1 MVGQHKFPLSSTL
14 SSYII
19 KLPHLNTQE
28 LANLCGVLHGNL
40 QYLEQHFDLSIK
52 MKQHTLT
59 LHSQTDVNFHKVNN
73 ILKSLYPL
81 AKNPIETNTLRLLI
95 NEDNQTA
102 MTHHI
107 KLSRKAIAARN
118 DKQALF
124 LNSIDSN
131 DITFAVGPAG
141 TGKTYLA
148 VAKAIESFEKGEV
161 QRLIFV
167 RPAVEAGEKLGFLPG
182 DLVEKVLPYL
192 RPVYDAL
199 YEMVGFKETQKL
211 IQSDIIEVLPLAF
224 MRGRTLN
231 ESFIILDE
239 AQNTTIMQMKMFL
252 TRMGFGS
259 KTVITG
265 DMTQID
271 LPKGVD
277 SGLEHAVNLFK
288 KIPDISIHRFT
299 SSEVV
304 RHPLV
309 SKIVDCYDNENSSKH
324 R

>member
-1 MVGQHKFPLSSTL
+1 MSSTL
-14 SSYII
+14 NSHII
-19 KLPHLNTQE
+19 HLPPLTSQE

-40 QYLEQHFDLSIK
+40 KLLEQHYDLSIK
-52 MKQHTLT
+52 LKHHQLILQGTSAAEFAAIEALLT
-59 LHSQTDVNFHKVNN
+59 T
-73 ILKSLYPL
+73 LYPL
-81 AKNPIETNTLRLLI
+81 IKNPIDKRTLTMI
-95 NEDNQTA
+95 MHKDNQQA

-107 KLSRKAIAARN
+107 KLTRKSISARN
-118 DKQALF
+118 NRQAAF
-124 LNSIDSN
+124 LDAIDQC

-148 VAKAIESFEKGEV
+148 VSKAIEYFEKGEV

-192 RPVYDAL
+192 RPIYDAL
-199 YEMVGFKETQKL
+199 YEMIGFKETQKL
-211 IQSDIIEVLPLAF
+211 IQTDVIEVLPLAF

-239 AQNTTIMQMKMFL
+239 AQNTTTMQMKMFL

-265 DMTQID
+265 DMTQVD
-271 LPKGVD
+271 LPKGTD
-277 SGLEHAVNLFK
+277 SGLAHAVQLFK
-288 KIPDISIHRFT
+288 NIPEISIHTF
-299 SSEVV
+299 SSQEVV

-309 SKIVDCYDNENSSKH
+309 SKIVDCYDQQEPKKK
-324 R
+324 

>member
-1 MVGQHKFPLSSTL
+1 M
-14 SSYII
+14 
-19 KLPHLNTQE
+19 
-28 LANLCGVLHGNL
+28 CGVLHSNVTL
-40 QYLEQHFDLSIK
+40 LEQHFHVGIK
-52 MKQHTLT
+52 IRAEQATVSGT
-59 LHSQTDVNFHKVNN
+59 SDSQIEEVIHILNKLCLLCKKPIDNKTMLQLIHK
-73 ILKSLYPL
+73 
-81 AKNPIETNTLRLLI
+81 
-95 NEDNQTA
+95 DNQNA

-107 KLSRKAIAARN
+107 KLSRKSISARN
-118 DKQALF
+118 DKQAAF
-124 LNSIDSN
+124 LDAIDKF

-148 VAKAIESFEKGEV
+148 VSKAIEYFEKGEV

-192 RPVYDAL
+192 RPIYDAL

-239 AQNTTIMQMKMFL
+239 AQNTTTMQMKMFL

-271 LPKGVD
+271 LPKGTD
-277 SGLEHAVNLFK
+277 SGLAHAVNLFK
-288 KIPDISIHRFT
+288 NLSDISIHTF
-299 SSEVV
+299 SSREVV

-309 SKIVDCYDNENSSKH
+309 SKIVDCYDNETVKKSQ
-324 R
+324 